1 MIEPKNEPYPNWAF
15 FEEAFLGFCF
25 PWEQKHAKVREFI
38 TLKQDSLSV
47 HEYGLK
53 FTQQSRYALE
63 MAKDMWSRMSLFV
76 FGFVHT
82 SNNDGWDSMLIGEMD
97 IYTSM
102 DYKQQVEEE
111 KFRNTKEYWNKTSK
125 TGNEFGQ

>member
-1 MIEPKNEPYPNWAF
+1 
-15 FEEAFLGFCF
+15 
-25 PWEQKHAKVREFI
+25 
-38 TLKQDSLSV
+38 
-47 HEYGLK
+47 
-53 FTQQSRYALE
+53 
-63 MAKDMWSRMSLFV
+63 MWSRMSLFV

-111 KFRNTKEYWNKTSK
+111 KFRNTKEY
-125 TGNEFGQ
+125 